1 MFNPNQE
8 DVRRFFCAAF
18 AKAQK
23 REVLSPLES
32 LAIDWINQHPEYH
45 PDLADEERAV
55 SADYSVEKGQTNPFL
70 HLSMHLT
77 ITEQVS
83 IDQPAGIRDAFE
95 RLTRRLDSEHL
106 AAHEI
111 MECLGE
117 MIWESQRSGQPPDG
131 AAYIEAVKRR
141 AQ

>member
-45 PDLADEERAV
+45 P
-55 SADYSVEKGQTNPFL
+55 
-70 HLSMHLT
+70 
-77 ITEQVS
+77 
-83 IDQPAGIRDAFE
+83 
-95 RLTRRLDSEHL
+95 HL

>member
-1 MFNPNQE
+1 MFDPSQE
-8 DVRRFFCAAF
+8 DVRRFFCGAF

-23 REVLSPLES
+23 RDVLTPMET

-45 PDLADEERAV
+45 DDLADEARALT
-55 SADYSVEKGQTNPFL
+55 ADYSVEGQKTNPFL

-77 ITEQVS
+77 ISEQVS
-83 IDQPAGIRDAFE
+83 IDQPAGIRAAFE
-95 RLTRRLDSEHL
+95 RLAARLDSAHL
-106 AAHEI
+106 AAHEV

-117 MIWESQRSGQPPDG
+117 MVWQSQRSGQPPDG
-131 AAYIEAVKRR
+131 AAYIECVKRR